1 MKTRTREPVLPC
13 ATLSGRFSRPDQNL
27 YSIVQI
33 SFCFQE
39 IELSFR
45 FVKLSYALSRLR
57 VDCFRILRRL
67 QGSQEPESP
76 VCPAMMQLVLTKIH
90 FPKLLP

>member
-57 VDCFRILRRL
+57 VDCFRILRRHA
-67 QGSQEPESP
+67 GKPGARKSGVSSDD
-76 VCPAMMQLVLTKIH
+76 ATSAN
-90 FPKLLP
+90 

>member
-13 ATLSGRFSRPDQNL
+13 ATLSGRFSRPDQDL
-27 YSIVQI
+27 YSIVHI
-33 SFCFQE
+33 SLCFQE

-57 VDCFRILRRL
+57 VDCFRILRR